1 MISLFRGIGEKVD
14 FIAVLMGKLLFYP
27 LAVLLILI
35 VLKPILIGFN
45 TPEPIIAVISSII
58 SLIRYYFEVIGNS
71 INNLL
76 ALGQ

>member
-14 FIAVLMGKLLFYP
+14 FIAVLIGKLLFYP
-27 LAVLLILI
+27 LVVLLILI
-35 VLKPILIGFN
+35 MLKPILMGFN
-45 TPEPIIAVISSII
+45 TPEPIISVISLII

-71 INNLL
+71 ITSLL